1 MPGNDNNFKE
11 TPIYLL
17 YPQKRVSES
26 LISPGSRLR
35 VNDGNAMSQRVF
47 KLFQYFPRRDE
58 AHYGSGTPA

>member
-35 VNDGNAMSQRVF
+35 VNAGNVMSRRVF
-47 KLFQYFPRRDE
+47 KLFQYFPLRNE
-58 AHYGSGTPA
+58 ARYGSRTPA